1 MTLQRCRILERKQ
14 WHYGTPVQC
23 VGMGHSSI
31 PCAAHILFIW
41 WSGLVSDIPCGGV
54 NVRLLTWLIGFLL
67 PQDLYNSYRSCTM
80 SLASSPDLLMRP
92 EDKGL
97 DLLYPTSSF
106 DDFVNENY
114 DLSDSDNK
122 ESFDFVEYFERE
134 AQSSGDGSTSIESP
148 ARHESTPPQPWRKGL
163 WCLPQEAA
171 SQPMEVAQDKRHYP
185 HRTLQRPGFPQTQH
199 KSYTNFSRPRVR
211 SPSQSPS
218 PPPQKGTKRPATG
231 PYPASSRQSPYARQT
246 FSREA
251 TLSPT
256 PTYARLQQTGN
267 MSDRES
273 WEQDLQN
280 FHLQSGYE
288 TVRASPQR
296 RAQSSKQSHSQ
307 QVNAASTAHNGLMRH
322 PIGHIHSSVSFV
334 KQAQHCAA
342 LHPSLPN
349 LPPYGP
355 SMISSPHDQLVNTHL
370 HEQNMYNPHENPW
383 RTEPYPDP
391 LGTHNAYPMQD
402 NSQASQWM
410 SPLTMNASH
419 AAEAHSAQQFH
430 SPIPAPTPHRPTH
443 HILQS
448 PISPMELPQ
457 NGLGIHYPGIDPGLS
472 DSTWTGPS
480 PIEPVYA
487 YPPLPQIGPEP
498 DITFNEPSPFS
509 TPRHRLSPSRSPSP
523 SISPKN
529 TTQNCTTTARS
540 LRSQTS
546 PVRSSARRKSIG
558 APKVSHIVTSSHSR
572 NRSTSRLGG
581 PRTPRT
587 PKSSSTMDFVNF
599 TPKDSAK
606 LLSDVAPSGSSK
618 TRARREQEARDRR
631 RKLSEAAVRAV
642 KRAAREGR
650 VDIRELEREGEIV
663 A

>member
-1 MTLQRCRILERKQ
+1 M
-14 WHYGTPVQC
+14 
-23 VGMGHSSI
+23 
-31 PCAAHILFIW
+31 
-41 WSGLVSDIPCGGV
+41 
-54 NVRLLTWLIGFLL
+54 
-67 PQDLYNSYRSCTM
+67 
-80 SLASSPDLLMRP
+80 
-92 EDKGL
+92 
-97 DLLYPTSSF
+97 LYPRSSF

-114 DLSDSDNK
+114 DLSDGDKK
-122 ESFDFVEYFERE
+122 ESFDFLEYFERE

-148 ARHESTPPQPWRKGL
+148 ARHESTPAQPWRKGL

-171 SQPMEVAQDKRHYP
+171 SQPVLVAQDKRHHP
-185 HRTLQRPGFPQTQH
+185 HGTLQRPGLSQTQH

-218 PPPQKGTKRPATG
+218 PSPQKGTKRPATG
-231 PYPASSRQSPYARQT
+231 PFAASSRQSPYARQT

-267 MSDRES
+267 MPDRES

-296 RAQSSKQSHSQ
+296 RAQSSKQNHSQ
-307 QVNAASTAHNGLMRH
+307 QVNAASAAHNGLIRH
-322 PIGHIHSSVSFV
+322 PVGHMHSPVSFV
-334 KQAQHCAA
+334 KQAQHYVA
-342 LHPSLPN
+342 LDPSLPN
-349 LPPYGP
+349 FPPYGP
-355 SMISSPHDQLVNTHL
+355 SMISSPNEQVANTYL
-370 HEQNMYNPHENPW
+370 HQQNMYNQDENPW
-383 RTEPYPDP
+383 QTETYNHS
-391 LGTHNAYPMQD
+391 GGAHNPHQMQD
-402 NSQASQWM
+402 NSQASPWM
-410 SPLTMNASH
+410 SPPMIHTSH
-419 AAEAHSAQQFH
+419 AAGAHSAHQFH
-430 SPIPAPTPHRPTH
+430 SPIPAPTPIRPTH

-509 TPRHRLSPSRSPSP
+509 TTPRHRLSPSRSPSP

-529 TTQNCTTTARS
+529 TTHNYASTARS

-546 PVRSSARRKSIG
+546 PVRCSARRKSIG
-558 APKVSHIVTSSHSR
+558 APKASHINTSSHSR
-572 NRSTSRLGG
+572 NRSTSRHGG

-587 PKSSSTMDFVNF
+587 PKSASTIDFVNF

-650 VDIRELEREGEIV
+650 VDVRELEREGEIV
-663 A
+663 G